1 VQEHVKLKFE
11 KKCNLHCLGAIGTF
25 GIHRTWEIDLQEKG
39 GELHEEDSNG
49 VGTCDRNAV
58 QHSICGRF

>member
-1 VQEHVKLKFE
+1 
-11 KKCNLHCLGAIGTF
+11 LGKNAIFIALVLSGTL
-25 GIHRTWEIDLQEKG
+25 GIHRAWEIDLQEKG

-49 VGTCDRNAV
+49 VDTCDRNAV